1 MLLTQLLYT
10 WECLRA
16 AKYSPAFTS
25 ILQCKVSVTFV
36 NLNYLCQRA
45 PNLSILVE
53 KTKKNSELVQIVMQE
68 LPNKEL
74 STGTHASMLSLFLT
88 NKQQGGRDHSRVNQ
102 SKTIIKPP
110 MSLQLKVIQNE
121 KKNTLKLNSL
131 TSFIHSIKKTKRKKE
146 A

>member
-1 MLLTQLLYT
+1 
-10 WECLRA
+10 
-16 AKYSPAFTS
+16 
-25 ILQCKVSVTFV
+25 
-36 NLNYLCQRA
+36 
-45 PNLSILVE
+45 
-53 KTKKNSELVQIVMQE
+53 MQE
-68 LPNKEL
+68 LSNKEL

-131 TSFIHSIKKTKRKKE
+131 TSFIHSIKKRKEKKKHNQILLTQ
-146 A
+146 AYHVLIQDICF